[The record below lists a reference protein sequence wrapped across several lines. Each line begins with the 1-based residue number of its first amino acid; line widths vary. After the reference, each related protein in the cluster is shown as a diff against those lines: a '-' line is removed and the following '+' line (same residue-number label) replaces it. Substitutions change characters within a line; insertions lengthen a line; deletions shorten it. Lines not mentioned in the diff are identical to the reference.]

1 MKKRIIAIFL
11 TLIGTIGLCTAANT
25 LQLSSSQGH
34 PGDTVTLTL
43 SMNNS
48 DAVVALQAM
57 IPLHGQLMFV
67 PSSCVL
73 TERGSSHYVSA
84 TVLHDTLRIYSY
96 SLSLT
101 PYSGNSGALLS
112 FKVILKNEPA
122 TYMLPLCSAMLSSAS
137 GASLNVSTTAGA
149 VTILAPKI
157 ALSTSSI
164 NYGHIPIRS
173 TYSENVTVRNI
184 GNEPLIISG
193 ISFTDSTL
201 SSFGVVQTI
210 PAGGETTLEIQYAP
224 MLAGAITRQA
234 VIHSNAHVGDSV
246 LSILADPFS
255 VNELRPLPASGETD
269 SIVTVS
275 LRMNNMDSIVGLQT
289 AILLPSALT
298 YVQGSFTVAADRSQG
313 HTATAGMLGDT
324 LVMLITNLENRPLHG
339 GDGVVA
345 TFQLRLHGY
354 GYYWLNL
361 IQTALSDATGQNVLS
376 AVYDDGVEIYSP
388 SINCSGT
395 LGFGSTPVTETAQAS
410 LPINNYG
417 NATLLIQQVVF
428 TDGDFSLVTPLPVT
442 VSSWQSR
449 NLTVA
454 YTGTQ
459 ESAHSATMNIYS
471 NDPFHPLIQ
480 VTLNANRYEPNFLT
494 VSADANAPVEDAAVD
509 IVLDNYSEIT
519 AIQMDVVYPKNHYT
533 MTANDIHL
541 TGRANGHVV
550 SAAAQNDSTLR
561 VLILSMQN
569 QPFSG
574 NSGAVAHINLHAVDS
589 TDEEHYPLRLNNV
602 LTGGPD
608 GLDRLTSYDSV
619 VYIATRTIHDTT
631 YIPIHDTTYVDVHD
645 TTYIDVHDTTYVDV
659 PYPVHDTTYVDV
671 FVPVHDTTYIDVPY
685 PVHDTTFITLTDTMF
700 VTLYDTTYLTLHD
713 TVTVTEQLTW
723 FTLQVTSE
731 DMEKGLAAGSGQF
744 PEGTAVEIAAVA
756 IEGNRFLQWNDGSQE
771 NPRTVTLTGDI
782 LLTAQFTTVG
792 VEDYPKPDWFV
803 YPEQNTLVVKGAG
816 GHQVSV
822 YDAAGRLL
830 HRYSDAPDI
839 LRYSVPASGTYFI
852 QVNNGAAKKVAVVRK
867 S

>member
-1 MKKRIIAIFL
+1 MKK
-11 TLIGTIGLCTAANT
+11 IGLLIIGLLWFCWGHASNT
-25 LQLSSSQGH
+25 VQLSSAQGH

-67 PSSCVL
+67 PGSCLL
-73 TERGSSHYVSA
+73 TSRGSSHYVSA

-96 SLSLT
+96 SMSLT
-101 PYSGNSGALLS
+101 PYGGNSGALLT
-112 FKVILKNEPA
+112 FRVVLKKEPA
-122 TYMLPLCSAMLSSAS
+122 TYTLPLCSAMLSSAS
-137 GASLNVSTTAGA
+137 GASLNVSTTSGT

-157 ALSTSSI
+157 AISTNSV

-173 TYSENVTVRNI
+173 VYSENVTVSNI
-184 GNEPLIISG
+184 GNEPLTLLG
-193 ISFTDSTL
+193 ISFNDNTL
-201 SSFGVVQTI
+201 SVSNVAQNI
-210 PAGGETTLEIQYAP
+210 PAGEQRTIFIQYEP
-224 MLAGAITRQA
+224 VVAGAITRQA

-289 AILLPSALT
+289 AIILPSALT
-298 YVQGSFTVAADRSQG
+298 YVPGSFTVAANRSQG

-354 GYYWLNL
+354 GYYTLNL
-361 IQTALSDATGQNVLS
+361 IQTALSDANGQNVLS
-376 AVYDDGVEIYSP
+376 AVYSGNVQIYSP
-388 SINCSGT
+388 SLSCSGT

-410 LPINNYG
+410 LPINNHG
-417 NATLLIQQVVF
+417 NATLIIQQVVF
-428 TDGDFSLVTPLPVT
+428 TDGDFSLVTQLPVT
-442 VSSWQSR
+442 ILPWQNS

-454 YTGTQ
+454 YTGMQ
-459 ESAHSATMNIYS
+459 EGAHSATMNIYS
-471 NDPFHPLIQ
+471 NDPFHPLVQ

-494 VSADANAPVEDAAVD
+494 VSADANASVEDAAVD

-519 AIQMDVVYPKNHYT
+519 AIQMDVVYPQSHYT

-541 TGRANGHVV
+541 TGRSNGHVV

-574 NSGAVAHINLHAVDS
+574 NSGAVAHVNLHAVDS
-589 TDEEHYPLRLNNV
+589 TDDGHYPLRLNNV

-619 VYIATRTIHDTT
+619 VYIATRTVHDTT
-631 YIPIHDTTYVDVHD
+631 YIPVHDTMYVDVHD
-645 TTYIDVHDTTYVDV
+645 TVYIDV

-671 FVPVHDTTYIDVPY
+671 FVPVHDTAYIYVHDTTYIDVPY
-685 PVHDTTFITLTDTMF
+685 PVHDTTYITLTDTIF
-700 VTLYDTTYLTLHD
+700 VTLYDTMYLTVHD
-713 TVTVTEQLTW
+713 TITVTEQLTW
-723 FTLQVTSE
+723 FTLQVTSD
-731 DMEKGLAAGSGQF
+731 DMEKGLAAGNGHF
-744 PEGTAVEIAAVA
+744 PEGTDVEIAA
-756 IEGNRFLQWNDGSQE
+756 IPFEGYRFLQWSDGSHD
-771 NPRTVTLTGDI
+771 NPHVVTVNSDVI
-782 LLTAQFTTVG
+782 LTAQFTTVG
-792 VEDYPKPDWFV
+792 IEDFPKPTWSV
-803 YPEQNTLVVKGAG
+803 YAEHGSVVVKGVEG
-816 GHQVSV
+816 SV
-822 YDAAGRLL
+822 VRIFDETGRLL
-830 HRYSDAPDI
+830 QTYHNAPAM
-839 LRYSVPASGTYFI
+839 LRYVVANSGVYLI
-852 QVNNGAAKKVAVVRK
+852 QVDNGFARKVTVVR
-867 S
+867 